1 MNLNLLNPYQIIK
14 ELTRQIE
21 ELKAENEQLREK
33 AGVTD
38 DTVERRSDGQET
50 DGRVAFNPILGSAI
64 VTPANATNA
73 DKVTIT
79 SDDPEGTVA
88 YYTNG
93 EKAYI
98 PKQAGTVTFTAT
110 IEDTDPTTGKT
121 NTISGDS
128 TVTFVYKNNVESVE
142 LADTDKEIAKKQ

>member
-1 MNLNLLNPYQIIK
+1 MQSLTVTAKNQPAIRKNRDRNLC
-14 ELTRQIE
+14 
-21 ELKAENEQLREK
+21 LRSSNIRGTGNFRHNRLST
-33 AGVTD
+33 A
-38 DTVERRSDGQET
+38 RNANSDGQET

-73 DKVTIT
+73 DKVMIT
-79 SDDPEGTVA
+79 SDDPDGTIA

-110 IEDTDPTTGKT
+110 IEDTNPHDGR
-121 NTISGDS
+121 NENS
-128 TVTFVYKNNVESVE
+128 FR
-142 LADTDKEIAKKQ
+142 